1 MLNPSLSEICLGV
14 TEVIGGEHTRPVLLR
29 RLPAFSQS
37 TTNRYGEKTMLR
49 FAVRRSAETLLD
61 KCVDKTVQRRELSGP
76 IPTMIFNTRRAG
88 HEPRLRC
95 LIDSETRSNDTEG
108 RRRRRA
114 LSTASTTTAPTPR
127 KTCLYDLHVENRGE
141 RLEMEI
147 FPPSSFPFEI
157 DRGLIRWCVI
167 HPGKIINFSGWLLP
181 VQYQEAIATSHL
193 HTRTFASLFDVGHML
208 QTRVCGKDATQ
219 FLESLTTGDLKNLGN
234 GCAVLTVFTDENG
247 GILDDLIV
255 TKDDEDKY
263 FLVSNAGRRKEDSR
277 LLLQQQVDKATFNP
291 LTERKKKSYLVQS

>member
-1 MLNPSLSEICLGV
+1 
-14 TEVIGGEHTRPVLLR
+14 
-29 RLPAFSQS
+29 
-37 TTNRYGEKTMLR
+37 
-49 FAVRRSAETLLD
+49 
-61 KCVDKTVQRRELSGP
+61 
-76 IPTMIFNTRRAG
+76 
-88 HEPRLRC
+88 
-95 LIDSETRSNDTEG
+95 
-108 RRRRRA
+108 
-114 LSTASTTTAPTPR
+114 
-127 KTCLYDLHVENRGE
+127 
-141 RLEMEI
+141 
-147 FPPSSFPFEI
+147 
-157 DRGLIRWCVI
+157 
-167 HPGKIINFSGWLLP
+167 
-181 VQYQEAIATSHL
+181 
-193 HTRTFASLFDVGHML
+193 ML